1 MVERVLRM
9 HEAAGSMPATSTFL
23 PLAGR
28 EERGGRAPRFVLLRA
43 IDAFSIR
50 HTHTGCHSLDDDST
64 CWYFFPPLIY

>member
-1 MVERVLRM
+1 
-9 HEAAGSMPATSTFL
+9 L

-50 HTHTGCHSLDDDST
+50 HTHTGWTTIRPVGKKKDKT
-64 CWYFFPPLIY
+64 QEEEE